1 MSFKA
6 RFYSF
11 IYAENIDDHE
21 HILVSFIP
29 FANLLHVNQICWQ
42 NFISIVDNH
51 AYWFVVVLS
60 FVLSRYKELI
70 KLSLKKKCKSQ
81 TEGLKAGFH
90 LTESDAEQKFC
101 LWLCPLQFSI
111 PCSFGNPK
119 GKPKCPTS
127 WSFLHDIDSAYHS
140 YLREKQ
146 PQTIF
151 LSCGYQWRKGKLI
164 ANNKV
169 NVFHNV

>member
-70 KLSLKKKCKSQ
+70 KLSLKKNASPRLRDWRLVFTWQNQMQNTNSACDSVPYNSR
-81 TEGLKAGFH
+81 FH
-90 LTESDAEQKFC
+90 VLLGIPRVNPNVQLHGVFSKTLTQ
-101 LWLCPLQFSI
+101 
-111 PCSFGNPK
+111 
-119 GKPKCPTS
+119 
-127 WSFLHDIDSAYHS
+127 
-140 YLREKQ
+140 
-146 PQTIF
+146 
-151 LSCGYQWRKGKLI
+151 LI
-164 ANNKV
+164 TLT
-169 NVFHNV
+169 

>member
-70 KLSLKKKCKSQ
+70 KLSLKKNASPRLRDWKLVFTCDRVIVGVVCNQKCRETWSSENQTDGIRSRMLILLDSVPNNLIKTRMSESQ
-81 TEGLKAGFH
+81 
-90 LTESDAEQKFC
+90 AEV
-101 LWLCPLQFSI
+101 
-111 PCSFGNPK
+111 
-119 GKPKCPTS
+119 
-127 WSFLHDIDSAYHS
+127 
-140 YLREKQ
+140 EE
-146 PQTIF
+146 
-151 LSCGYQWRKGKLI
+151 
-164 ANNKV
+164 
-169 NVFHNV
+169 